1 MTKTYE
7 SLWHNPE
14 TGIDLIV
21 ARGSKDYV
29 ISCAQMSQFVPY
41 TIREYQTPENITED
55 YRAWRKENA
64 NKKPNRVIVKM
75 HWEDGENTEKGYQVD
90 TIGIVPKSRIGN
102 TETIKDD
109 CWILYYTT
117 GLKGLLE
124 LMKPNNGS
132 DFVVDEVLEFYKV

>member
-7 SLWHNPE
+7 ANWHNPE
-14 TGIDLIV
+14 TGIDLII

-75 HWEDGENTEKGYQVD
+75 HWEDEKPEDWKVD
-90 TIGIVPKSRIGN
+90 TISLNGFLNISNPP
-102 TETIKDD
+102 KDD
-109 CWILYYTT
+109 AVILFYAS

-132 DFVVDEVLEFYKV
+132 DFVVDEVLEFYKK